1 MWKRSAIV
9 ILGAVFAG
17 AAALFE
23 RSVIRGALSE
33 HSLLNVEGILA
44 LAFVA
49 ILLLRSHPSPAG
61 AQGGAKVWAAALI
74 TGLIALAFAGA
85 LRSPFLYDD
94 YTHSTDAAAY
104 TLRVAAVQF
113 GPVAHP
119 PGLFFRPFGFFLYWL
134 NYLFAGAQPLL
145 WHATSMALHITSSVL
160 VYLLCGAIG
169 LPRLPALAG
178 AFLFAINGT
187 TAETVA
193 WIDARFDL
201 MVTSLVLASLLLV
214 CRYLRTVRPGWLAAA
229 LFVAAA
235 AMLTKET
242 AFCLPILIACL
253 AFFQPASERRR
264 IWTASAWMAGLATA
278 LFAYRWWA
286 LGGIGG
292 YRGPGGAPGITQFSL
307 VHAVNG
313 LLLREWAILCFPFN
327 WSLDRGPAS
336 TLALAAIPL
345 ILAACAFMSRA
356 SRSRLAGCCA
366 LVIAASLPVQHLLL
380 MGSNLAGAR
389 NLYLATVGW
398 ALLWGFALDGMN
410 RHLATC
416 IAALLLAAQ
425 FVILQ
430 HNLAAWRDAADL
442 AQSVCTEFGRTAAAT
457 PGVLVV
463 RGLPD
468 TRNGA
473 VFLHN
478 GFPQCVEM
486 NSGFPAA
493 RIYVQEP
500 GQPRPAWATH
510 EFVWNAAHSQLE
522 ETKSE

>member
-1 MWKRSAIV
+1 MWKRPAIV

-17 AAALFE
+17 AASFFE
-23 RSVIRGALSE
+23 RDVIRGVPSE
-33 HSLLNVEGILA
+33 HSLLNVESILA

-49 ILLLRSHPSPAG
+49 ILLLRSHPNPAT
-61 AQGGAKVWAAALI
+61 AQGGARAWAAALI
-74 TGLIALAFAGA
+74 TGLIALAFAGS
-85 LRSPFLYDD
+85 LRSPFLFDD
-94 YTHSTDAAAY
+94 YTHITDAAAY
-104 TLRVAAVQF
+104 TFHVAAVQF

-134 NYLFAGAQPLL
+134 NYLFAGSNPVL
-145 WHATSMALHITSSVL
+145 WHATSIALHITSSVL

-169 LPRLPALAG
+169 LPRLPALA
-178 AFLFAINGT
+178 AASLFAINGT

-229 LFVAAA
+229 LFVAAG

-264 IWTASAWMAGLATA
+264 IWTTSAWMAGLATA

-292 YRGPGGAPGITQFSL
+292 YRGPGGTPGIAQFSL

-327 WSLDRGPAS
+327 WSLDRGPLS
-336 TLALAAIPL
+336 SCALAAIPL
-345 ILAACAFMSRA
+345 ILAACAFTSKA
-356 SRSRLAGCCA
+356 SRSRLAGCVA

-380 MGSNLAGAR
+380 MGSTLAGAR

-410 RHLATC
+410 RRSATC
-416 IAALLLAAQ
+416 IAGLLLAAQ

-430 HNLAAWRDAADL
+430 HNLAAWRDSAEL
-442 AQSVCTEFGRTAAAT
+442 AQSVCTQFGRTAAAM

-493 RIYVQEP
+493 RIYIQEP
-500 GQPRPAWATH
+500 GQLRPAWATH
-510 EFVWNAAHSQLE
+510 EFVWNAALSQLE